1 MSVHNVLFFFQKC
14 QRTLYRRNIFCNW
27 LFHGYHWENFK
38 HRFTL
43 CNCFLILQSHWIMRW
58 VLDFPTEDTRSDAF
72 RIHVGLVL
80 DEATF
85 YLVFCLK
92 DLAFCCVGS
101 GLPPIIPS
109 WDPVAGVAAVCLTCI
124 EWEVLLSLSVQSLSC
139 FHLLDK
145 KGLDEQIKP
154 AMSVTLLLAD
164 SVHFLQ
170 ILWKK
175 TV

>member
-1 MSVHNVLFFFQKC
+1 MFFFSKMPKDIIPKEYFMQ
-14 QRTLYRRNIFCNW
+14 LIVSW
-27 LFHGYHWENFK
+27 VSLGNFK

-80 DEATF
+80 DAATF

-139 FHLLDK
+139 LHLLDK